1 MAMKITSENFESA
14 VLNSEEPVLVDFWA
28 EWCMPCQMLA
38 PVLDEIS
45 EEDNGIKVGKVN
57 VDEEMQL
64 AMQFKVSS
72 IPMLV
77 LFKDGK
83 AVAKTVGVQPKEEI
97 LRMVAENNGSKA

>member
-28 EWCMPCQMLA
+28 EWCVPCQMLA

-45 EEDNGIKVGKVN
+45 EEDNGVKVGKVN

-64 AMQFKVSS
+64 AMEFKVSS